1 MRRQPS
7 RTGNECSMITVH
19 SNAAAH
25 GREPQG
31 SAQYTWINLVDPNPD
46 DIGRALAIVPLGAEF
61 IEHAL
66 DQHEC
71 PRIESEDESTLVV
84 IRAPYLEKRYG
95 DERRSTVPIGIIL
108 SPSAITTICRV
119 DDEAIQARL
128 RNSGQTVGLSRVEHR
143 LCHIITEISLLFM
156 RYLKD
161 ISAEIQELE
170 HDLADT
176 RSNEDLKLLL
186 NLQKSVTYF
195 HSALKTNDFI
205 IDRMIRKGLP
215 VGASA
220 RLSFTE
226 DELDG
231 LDNALTETR
240 QGIYMSKIFNDV
252 LRSIADVYSSIISNS
267 VNQIMKVL
275 TSLTVIIMIPTFITS
290 FYGMNIELPFQHDA
304 TAISIVSGI
313 GAVLTIAIIILMK
326 ARRIL

>member
-1 MRRQPS
+1 
-7 RTGNECSMITVH
+7 MITVH
-19 SNAAAH
+19 RNAETDARHAQGHAH
-25 GREPQG
+25 
-31 SAQYTWINLVDPNPD
+31 YTWINLIDPNPD
-46 DIGRALAIVPLGAEF
+46 EIEQALALAPLGAEF

-108 SPSAITTICRV
+108 TPSVITTICRV
-119 DDEAIQARL
+119 DDAAIQARL
-128 RNSGQTVGLSRVEHR
+128 HNSGQSAGSTRVEHR
-143 LCHIITEISLLFM
+143 LCHIITETSLLFM
-156 RYLKD
+156 RYLKE

-215 VGASA
+215 VGDSA

-231 LDNALTETR
+231 LDDALTETR
-240 QGIYMSKIFNDV
+240 QGIYMSKIFTDV

-313 GAVLTIAIIILMK
+313 GAALTVAIIILMK